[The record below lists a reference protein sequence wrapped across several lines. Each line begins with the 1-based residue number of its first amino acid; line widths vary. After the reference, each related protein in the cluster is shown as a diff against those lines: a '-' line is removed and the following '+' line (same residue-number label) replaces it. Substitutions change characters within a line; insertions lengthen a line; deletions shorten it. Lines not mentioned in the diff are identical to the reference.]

1 MLNNS
6 DKVLVTGGAG
16 FIGSHL
22 VSALLQRGLA
32 VRVLEKPG
40 ASVKHLPQNNIEI
53 VWADITKRESLTQA
67 I

>member
-53 VWADITKRESLTQA
+53 V
-67 I
+67 